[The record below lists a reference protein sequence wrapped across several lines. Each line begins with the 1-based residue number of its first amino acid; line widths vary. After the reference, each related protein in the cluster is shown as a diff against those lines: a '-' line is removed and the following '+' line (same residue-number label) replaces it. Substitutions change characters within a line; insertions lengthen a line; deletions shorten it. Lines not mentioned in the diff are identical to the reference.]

1 MLQSMGCKDSETTE
15 QLNNNNTW
23 MDLEVIILW
32 KSKSEREGK
41 IPYDITYMWN
51 LKCNTNVKEKQTHR
65 YREQTSGCQRSEGWG
80 MDGLVAWY

>member
-15 QLNNNNTW
+15 QLNNNTW

-41 IPYDITYMWN
+41 ILYDITYMWN
-51 LKCNTNVKEKQTHR
+51 LKRNTNIKHKQTHR
-65 YREQTSGCQRSEGWG
+65 HREQTSGCQRSEGWG